1 MIPAPQR
8 RPVSPQTLAVIHAA
22 SFGRGGPD
30 DARAVGR
37 AWTPSE
43 FATLLGDPHVFLC
56 PAPGGAS
63 GFALGRAVAGEA
75 EILTL
80 AVAPH
85 ARRNG
90 VGRALVAGFEA
101 AARERGAE
109 RAFLEVAADNAG
121 ALALYAGA
129 GYVEQGRRPGYYA
142 GPDGAPVAALILGR
156 ALA

>member
-1 MIPAPQR
+1 M
-8 RPVSPQTLAVIHAA
+8 SPETLAVSHAA
-22 SFGRGGPD
+22 SFGRGTQE
-30 DARAVGR
+30 DARAAGR
-37 AWTPSE
+37 AWAPHE
-43 FATLLGDPHVFLC
+43 FAALLGDPHVYLC
-56 PAPGGAS
+56 PAPDGAG

-75 EILTL
+75 ELLTL

-85 ARRNG
+85 ARRRG
-90 VGRALVAGFEA
+90 LGRGLVAGFEA

-129 GYVEQGRRPGYYA
+129 GYVEQGRRPGYYP